1 MKSEQ
6 ESQWREE
13 SVTEEVRRNLWII
26 YTRWDYDF
34 IQGRAHT
41 QPPLFPLSFSHWAF
55 IFSSLTKINV
65 DNFIKFFQLNIFT
78 FCFTCH
84 HRWRREK
91 ERKEQ
96 KMEGDPSF
104 SPYKPVYWTG
114 KQHRY
119 VFVYFLHLKRVCLTV
134 CWQGCDLKSV
144 FILCFFCLFVF
155 LLQTGD
161 ISASV
166 RNSLSDDF
174 SSVFSVRPD
183 RNSSDASSC
192 WMRW

>member
-1 MKSEQ
+1 MWTTLLS
-6 ESQWREE
+6 
-13 SVTEEVRRNLWII
+13 
-26 YTRWDYDF
+26 
-34 IQGRAHT
+34 
-41 QPPLFPLSFSHWAF
+41 SFSW
-55 IFSSLTKINV
+55 
-65 DNFIKFFQLNIFT
+65 T
-78 FCFTCH
+78 FLPLVLLCH

-119 VFVYFLHLKRVCLTV
+119 AFVYFLHLKRVFDRLLARLWFKV
-134 CWQGCDLKSV
+134 CVHFMG
-144 FILCFFCLFVF
+144 FFRLFVC
-155 LLQTGD
+155 LLQRGN

-183 RNSSDASSC
+183 RNCSDASSC
-192 WMRW
+192 WMRWYIFIFALRISFFFFKLRNRKVNHQLLFPKRSIVNKRFAVWQITSTLNQWL